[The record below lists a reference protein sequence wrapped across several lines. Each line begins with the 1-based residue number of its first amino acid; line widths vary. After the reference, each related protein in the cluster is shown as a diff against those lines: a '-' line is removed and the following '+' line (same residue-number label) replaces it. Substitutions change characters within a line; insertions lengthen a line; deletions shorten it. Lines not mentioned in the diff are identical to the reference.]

1 MSDSNHM
8 GVLPP
13 CYGIIPARYGS
24 KRFPGKP
31 LADILGKPMILHV
44 YERARRCARLSSV
57 FLATDDDRIR
67 VVAQKWN
74 IPVVM
79 TRTTHPS
86 GTDRVME
93 AAAKLKLP
101 TNSVVVNIQ
110 GDEPTLEPAMLTQ
123 LVRPFAAADVQ
134 VTTLARKINAADAEN
149 PDLVKVVFAEDGRAL
164 YFSRSPI
171 PHQREERK
179 NPYYGHIGIY
189 ALRIKVLE
197 KFVSL
202 DQGRLEIAERLEQL
216 RLLENNITVHIV
228 VTDHHTCGV
237 DRPKDIETVSKII
250 SGKSRIKKNDKLL
263 RHEGSKK
270 LNIFN

>member
-1 MSDSNHM
+1 MSDGNHKNK
-8 GVLPP
+8 LPP

-44 YERARRCARLSSV
+44 YERARRCTQLSSV

-67 VVAQKWN
+67 LVAQKWD

-79 TRTTHPS
+79 TRPTHPS

-93 AAAKLKLP
+93 AAAKLRLP
-101 TNSVVVNIQ
+101 TDSVVVNIQ
-110 GDEPTLEPAMLTQ
+110 GDEPALQPAMLTQ
-123 LVRPFAAADVQ
+123 LVRPFSAADVQ
-134 VTTLARKINAADAEN
+134 ATTLAREINAADVGN

-171 PHQREERK
+171 PYQRQDQKKR
-179 NPYYGHIGIY
+179 YYGHIGIY
-189 ALRIKVLE
+189 ALRMKVLE
-197 KFVSL
+197 KFVALEQSH
-202 DQGRLEIAERLEQL
+202 LEITERLEQL
-216 RLLENNITVHIV
+216 RLLENNIAIHIV

-237 DRPKDIETVSKII
+237 DRPEDIETVSKII
-250 SGKSRIKKNDKLL
+250 SGIT
-263 RHEGSKK
+263 
-270 LNIFN
+270 